1 MPEDDSFDRCRY
13 YFLDRIAALIERGSR
28 VASAIDKTLISLSG
42 GALIFSMTFVE
53 RLAPQK
59 LLLPL
64 LFCSWAFF
72 ALAII
77 CVILAMREEQSA
89 LHAEAKQYTDSLA
102 KLDQTPGAIR
112 QALQLQP
119 SITVGRNPK
128 VWRWN
133 LFPVGAFLVGV
144 LLLGAFVG
152 FNLWQSKGD
161 SRLSHETVF
170 TPLEIAFVL
179 VLLDDAA
186 TFIVHA
192 DHRVM

>member
-13 YFLDRIAALIERGSR
+13 YFLDRITALIERGSR

-42 GALIFSMTFVE
+42 GALIFSMAFVE

-77 CVILAMREEQSA
+77 CVILAMREEQSS
-89 LHAEAKQYTDSLA
+89 LHKETKQQSDTLA
-102 KLDQTPGAIR
+102 KLDHTPGAIR

-119 SITVGRNPK
+119 TLTVGRNPK
-128 VWRWN
+128 VWRFN
-133 LFPVGAFLVGV
+133 VLAVVTFLVGV
-144 LLLGAFVG
+144 VLLGVFVG

-161 SRLSHETVF
+161 SPISHEIVF
-170 TPLEIAFVL
+170 MVL
-179 VLLDDAA
+179 
-186 TFIVHA
+186 
-192 DHRVM
+192 